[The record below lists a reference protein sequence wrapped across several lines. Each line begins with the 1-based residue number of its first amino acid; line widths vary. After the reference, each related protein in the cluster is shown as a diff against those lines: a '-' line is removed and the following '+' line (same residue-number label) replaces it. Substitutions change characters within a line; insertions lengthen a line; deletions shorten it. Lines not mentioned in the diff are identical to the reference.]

1 MLKIRL
7 FKRFCS
13 IVLFCIVCVGS
24 VIGAGLPGEY
34 VLNQRWRDLF
44 TPYSPLTNPALLTEE
59 NYLSVR
65 GAFTQI
71 LPGLDAFNFWETG
84 VTAPIGLDQS
94 VGFSWLG
101 EDDGEVRQY
110 VSRSTGEISDSSYT
124 ASSNTNSFFTAS
136 YAYNIWRAL
145 SVGANVNFAYQSNFG
160 KPLMGLGLDLGLT
173 YRVLLHPV
181 LGTHILGLAAQNL
194 IPPAMSSSNIISF
207 GDTGSFSRNLRVSW
221 LSSYWENRIVYG
233 VDYNVRDFLSNVK
246 EFRSSDSVNLQY
258 DLNYRL
264 GFNILRFIN
273 VFGLAGQ
280 TMPAFTKHYLDFLGF
295 VPGLAPGFKFNY
307 WGLALGVNVPHVNN
321 GRDFS
326 FMYQFMSLID
336 NNNDVMSP
344 PASHSFYLR
353 VQFGQHREEAYAE
366 RMARFV
372 DLAPSELYN
381 KACKL
386 YFAGKYWD
394 AFFVFS
400 QIVVQYPNF
409 FKNDWVKYYK
419 ASCLENLDMREAS
432 MENYEKAKQEFP
444 RSSIIP
450 YLHLG
455 QMRLYYREDA
465 GNSVYNL
472 YSLLNKP
479 DVPDSLKYHAY
490 YLMAE
495 TYLKQKNYQPAIELF
510 SQVPETH
517 PDYIF
522 SQHSLATAQI
532 LSLKMED
539 ALNALGNCIEAKA
552 QTESQK
558 EIVNRS
564 YVLLGYI
571 FYEQMAL
578 SKAVTALRM
587 VPKSSY
593 YFEDALLGLCWTAL
607 RARQWNDCV
616 TMSQSL
622 QKTSAKIPLQC
633 DAGLIE
639 GYANLMLKNYKQAF
653 DILEAAD
660 SKAKAYAPPSADSL
674 EGQRNTYRTN
684 RKDYATVAINVDN
697 IAKELQ
703 SSYVLQQIDSLHKT
717 QQGGKKLL
725 DDFYHY
731 VNEFGRNKFFSRN
744 TDVIKGDIEYAL
756 AISQKLS
763 QSTNK
768 SEVQEQMQSK
778 QKEID
783 QQIDKLKKEM
793 NKLQDGK
800 K

>member
-7 FKRFCS
+7 FKRFCF

-24 VIGAGLPGEY
+24 VIGAGLPGDY
-34 VLNQRWRDLF
+34 LLIQRWRDLMA
-44 TPYSPLTNPALLTEE
+44 PYSPLTNPALLTEE

-71 LPGLDAFNFWETG
+71 LPGPDAFNLWETG
-84 VTAPIGLDQS
+84 ITAPIGLDQS
-94 VGFSWLG
+94 VGFSWIG
-101 EDDGEVRQY
+101 EDDGQVRNY
-110 VSRSTGEISDSSYT
+110 VSSTTGEILPNANYST
-124 ASSNTNSFFTAS
+124 SSNTNSFFTAT
-136 YAYNIWRAL
+136 YAYNIWRSISA
-145 SVGANVNFAYQSNFG
+145 GANVNFAYQSNFSDG
-160 KPLMGLGLDLGLT
+160 PTGAKPLMGLGLDLGVT
-173 YRVLLHPV
+173 WRALLHPV
-181 LGTHILGLAAQNL
+181 FGTHILGLTFQNL
-194 IPPAMSSSNIISF
+194 IAPSMSSSSILDF
-207 GDTGSFSRNLRVSW
+207 GHQGEYARDLRFSW
-221 LSSYWENRIVYG
+221 LSNYWEHRIEMG
-233 VDYNVRDFLSNVK
+233 LDFNLKDFLAND
-246 EFRSSDSVNLQY
+246 SDWAGNLVSASKQTEY
-258 DLNYRL
+258 NFNYRL

-273 VFGLAGQ
+273 LFGLTGFSNAG
-280 TMPAFTKHYLDFLGF
+280 MD
-295 VPGLAPGFKFNY
+295 Y
-307 WGLALGVNVPHVNN
+307 WGFAAGVNLPHVNN

-326 FMYQFMSLID
+326 FMYQFMSLTA
-336 NNNDVMSP
+336 NNDNIISAP
-344 PASHSFYLR
+344 PSHTIYLR

-455 QMRLYYREDA
+455 QMRLYYREDVS
-465 GNSVYNL
+465 NSVYNL
-472 YSLLNKP
+472 YALLNKP

-622 QKTSAKIPLQC
+622 QKTTAKIPMQC

-660 SKAKAYAPPSADSL
+660 GKAKAYAPPSADSL
-674 EGQRNTYRTN
+674 ESQRNTYRTN
-684 RKDYATVAINVDN
+684 RKDYATVANNVDN

-703 SSYVLQQIDSLHKT
+703 SSYVLQQIDSLHRT

-731 VNEFGRNKFFSRN
+731 VNEFGRQKFFSRN

-768 SEVQEQMQSK
+768 SDVQEQMQSK

>member
-1 MLKIRL
+1 
-7 FKRFCS
+7 
-13 IVLFCIVCVGS
+13 
-24 VIGAGLPGEY
+24 
-34 VLNQRWRDLF
+34 
-44 TPYSPLTNPALLTEE
+44 
-59 NYLSVR
+59 
-65 GAFTQI
+65 
-71 LPGLDAFNFWETG
+71 
-84 VTAPIGLDQS
+84 
-94 VGFSWLG
+94 
-101 EDDGEVRQY
+101 
-110 VSRSTGEISDSSYT
+110 
-124 ASSNTNSFFTAS
+124 
-136 YAYNIWRAL
+136 
-145 SVGANVNFAYQSNFG
+145 
-160 KPLMGLGLDLGLT
+160 MGLGLDLGFT

-181 LGTHILGLAAQNL
+181 FGTHILGLAAQN
-194 IPPAMSSSNIISF
+194 IIAPSMSSGSIVSF
-207 GDTGSFSRNLRVSW
+207 GNPGEYSRNLRISW
-221 LSSYWENRIVYG
+221 LSNYWEHRIEMG
-233 VDYNVRDFLSNVK
+233 LDYNLKDFLAN
-246 EFRSSDSVNLQY
+246 DSAWTTNLLAATKQLEY
-258 DLNYRL
+258 NFNYRL

-273 VFGLAGQ
+273 LFGLTG
-280 TMPAFTKHYLDFLGF
+280 FSNNGLD
-295 VPGLAPGFKFNY
+295 Y
-307 WGLALGVNVPHVNN
+307 WGLAAGVNVPHVNN

-326 FMYQFMSLID
+326 FMYQYTSLTE
-336 NNNDVMSP
+336 NNNDVISP
-344 PASHSFYLR
+344 PGSHSFYLR
-353 VQFGQHREEAYAE
+353 MQFGQHREETYAE

-394 AFFVFS
+394 AFFIFS
-400 QIVVQYPNF
+400 QIIVQYPNF

-419 ASCLENLDMREAS
+419 GSCLENLDMRESA
-432 MENYEKAKQEFP
+432 MENYDNAKKEYP

-450 YLHLG
+450 YANLG
-455 QMRLYYREDA
+455 QMRIYYRDDNS
-465 GNSVYNL
+465 NSVYNQ
-472 YSLLNKP
+472 YMLLNKP
-479 DVPDSLKYHAY
+479 ASPDSLKYHAY

-593 YFEDALLGLCWTAL
+593 YYEDALLGLCWTAL
-607 RARQWNDCV
+607 RARQWNDCMN
-616 TMSQSL
+616 MSQTL
-622 QKTSAKIPLQC
+622 QKESNKIPLQC

-653 DILEAAD
+653 DVLQIAD
-660 SKAKAYAPPSADSL
+660 AKIKALTPPSADSL
-674 EGQRNTYRTN
+674 ENQRNTYRTN
-684 RKDYATVAINVDN
+684 RKDYAVLADKVDN

-703 SSYVLQQIDSLHKT
+703 SSYVLQQIDSAHVL
-717 QQGGKKLL
+717 QGNGKKSL
-725 DDFYHY
+725 DDFYRY
-731 VNEFGRNKFFSRN
+731 TNEFNRQKFFTRN
-744 TDVIKGDIEYAL
+744 TDAIKSDIEYSL

-763 QSTNK
+763 QASNK
-768 SEVQEQMQSK
+768 SEAQEQMQSK
-778 QKEID
+778 QKDLD
-783 QQIDKLKKEM
+783 QQIEKLKKEM
-793 NKLQDGK
+793 NKLQEGK
-800 K
+800 

>member
-1 MLKIRL
+1 
-7 FKRFCS
+7 
-13 IVLFCIVCVGS
+13 
-24 VIGAGLPGEY
+24 
-34 VLNQRWRDLF
+34 
-44 TPYSPLTNPALLTEE
+44 
-59 NYLSVR
+59 
-65 GAFTQI
+65 
-71 LPGLDAFNFWETG
+71 
-84 VTAPIGLDQS
+84 
-94 VGFSWLG
+94 
-101 EDDGEVRQY
+101 
-110 VSRSTGEISDSSYT
+110 
-124 ASSNTNSFFTAS
+124 
-136 YAYNIWRAL
+136 
-145 SVGANVNFAYQSNFG
+145 
-160 KPLMGLGLDLGLT
+160 
-173 YRVLLHPV
+173 
-181 LGTHILGLAAQNL
+181 
-194 IPPAMSSSNIISF
+194 
-207 GDTGSFSRNLRVSW
+207 
-221 LSSYWENRIVYG
+221 
-233 VDYNVRDFLSNVK
+233 
-246 EFRSSDSVNLQY
+246 
-258 DLNYRL
+258 
-264 GFNILRFIN
+264 
-273 VFGLAGQ
+273 
-280 TMPAFTKHYLDFLGF
+280 
-295 VPGLAPGFKFNY
+295 
-307 WGLALGVNVPHVNN
+307 
-321 GRDFS
+321 
-326 FMYQFMSLID
+326 MYQFMSLID

-674 EGQRNTYRTN
+674 ESQRNTYRTN
-684 RKDYATVAINVDN
+684 RKDYATVANNVDN

-703 SSYVLQQIDSLHKT
+703 SSYVLQQIDSLHRT